1 MMAKNFALTT
11 DESGSE
17 WLSCKNYK
25 SIIKDQE
32 KSVVVFF
39 AQDCEV
45 CHQLI
50 NNVDSIGEK
59 PGISWAFVDVDV
71 CNKAA
76 DGAGIDATPT
86 VVVNSKGREVYRLN
100 VSGNVK
106 KDLAQLSS
114 YLDTL

>member
-1 MMAKNFALTT
+1 MAKKFALTT

-25 SIIKDQE
+25 SAIKDQE

-39 AQDCEV
+39 AQECDV
-45 CHQLI
+45 CHHLI
-50 NNVDSIGEK
+50 NSIDSIGEK
-59 PGISWAFVDVDV
+59 AGVSWAFVDVDV

-76 DGAGIDATPT
+76 DVANVDVTPT

-106 KDLAQLSS
+106 SDLAQLSS

>member
-1 MMAKNFALTT
+1 MAKKFALTT

-50 NNVDSIGEK
+50 NHVDSIGEK
-59 PGISWAFVDVDV
+59 PGVAWAFVDVDV

-76 DGAGIDATPT
+76 DGANIDVTPT
-86 VVVNSKGREVYRLN
+86 VVVNSKGSEVYRLN

-106 KDLAQLSS
+106 NDLAQLSS